1 MNKSSSNAIQNGL
14 PVTINPVMAAVL
26 TQILFVAALL
36 WVAHG
41 IH

>member
-1 MNKSSSNAIQNGL
+1 MNKPSSNTIQPSL
-14 PVTINPVMAAVL
+14 PITINPVMAAVL